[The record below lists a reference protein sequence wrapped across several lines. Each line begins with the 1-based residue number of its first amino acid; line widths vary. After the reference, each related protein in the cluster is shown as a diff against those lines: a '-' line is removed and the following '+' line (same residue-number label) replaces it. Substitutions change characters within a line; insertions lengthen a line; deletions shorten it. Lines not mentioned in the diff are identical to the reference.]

1 MQERLGNITSSS
13 TGVAGYLRKLEMR
26 VVECNVF
33 AQKPMN
39 VYDLNYGEGMRILLE
54 LAGEN

>member
-1 MQERLGNITSSS
+1 
-13 TGVAGYLRKLEMR
+13 MR
-26 VVECNVF
+26 VLVCSVL
-33 AQKPMN
+33 AQRPMN